1 MPLTRQ
7 PHPFGCF
14 TGLPGKK
21 ALAEKSPA
29 KHPVGAAP
37 GNRGHGDGLLIHVGR
52 IGYSWA
58 SSIAGG
64 RAHRLGFLPNWIS
77 SQGSD
82 YPAYGFQLRCLQEE
96 GEEGEDGKHGRRI
109 GPPGKK
115 RVTASGKELRALPS
129 SSPRPG
135 WRRRAR
141 PTGPQLLY
149 LRLNSR
155 ARSEKRLYPTVSD
168 RAPGDSF
175 YFAKSEIVESLL
187 RRGARVPLGT
197 RTGLCLP

>member
-1 MPLTRQ
+1 VPLTRQ

-135 WRRRAR
+135 WRRLAHSKRSAVSLRAA
-141 PTGPQLLY
+141 LLPNSQPPKNDHWPRALAIHSI
-149 LRLNSR
+149 LRL
-155 ARSEKRLYPTVSD
+155 
-168 RAPGDSF
+168 
-175 YFAKSEIVESLL
+175 AK
-187 RRGARVPLGT
+187 
-197 RTGLCLP
+197 